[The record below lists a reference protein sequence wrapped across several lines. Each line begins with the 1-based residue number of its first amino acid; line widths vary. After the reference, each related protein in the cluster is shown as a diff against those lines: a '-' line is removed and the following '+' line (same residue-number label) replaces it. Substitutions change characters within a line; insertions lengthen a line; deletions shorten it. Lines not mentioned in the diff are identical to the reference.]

1 MIIAVKSFEPRMKMM
16 HLPRVLLTPNLL
28 GRPLGSPGDSK
39 TQRNIILTAL
49 KMLENTKNGGEI
61 LDFKT
66 FVKVRTKN
74 KHAKLVKILYT
85 DEKMLLYFK

>member
-1 MIIAVKSFEPRMKMM
+1 MSVGHVARLLEDSGIPTVIIAVQSFATRMKMM

-49 KMLENTKNGGEI
+49 NMLENTKNGGEI
-61 LDFKT
+61 LEFK
-66 FVKVRTKN
+66 N
-74 KHAKLVKILYT
+74 Q
-85 DEKMLLYFK
+85 